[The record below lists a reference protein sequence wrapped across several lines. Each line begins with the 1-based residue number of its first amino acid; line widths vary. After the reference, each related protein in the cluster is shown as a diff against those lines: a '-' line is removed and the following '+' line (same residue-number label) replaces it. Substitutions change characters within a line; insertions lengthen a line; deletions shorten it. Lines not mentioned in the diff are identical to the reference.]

1 MEFQF
6 TRSLVIFIEMRDFCI
21 AIIEM
26 KFHSFEIFINIII
39 ISDEHQRLKHYT
51 VFCTYTLF
59 WFREINHKCWV
70 KFTWNAMR
78 NVLLNQTKYFASF
91 CFCSST
97 KRFVNKT
104 AFSNCNMA
112 LFSSIWHILWITS
125 NRAYFQIKAL
135 SQNWLITSDLESES

>member
-70 KFTWNAMR
+70 KFIWNAMR

-91 CFCSST
+91 CFCSSI
-97 KRFVNKT
+97 KRHLV
-104 AFSNCNMA
+104 AA
-112 LFSSIWHILWITS
+112 IWHFFLLLSGTFCESHQIELI
-125 NRAYFQIKAL
+125 FIQIKAL
-135 SQNWLITSDLESES
+135 SQNWLIASELDTAS